1 MKYFSGS
8 LSSPQYTFNIYVF
21 RQENNTDWLSSTVIT
36 LNIKGSNRDEDVDKN
51 AKKQL
56 DF

>member
-21 RQENNTDWLSSTVIT
+21 QQENNTVIT
-36 LNIKGSNRDEDVDKN
+36 INIKGSNCDEDVDKN